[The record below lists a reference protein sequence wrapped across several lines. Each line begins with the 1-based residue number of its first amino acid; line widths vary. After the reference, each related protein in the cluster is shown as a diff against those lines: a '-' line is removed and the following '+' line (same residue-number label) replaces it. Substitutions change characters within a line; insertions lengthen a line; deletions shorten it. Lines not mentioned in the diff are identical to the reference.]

1 MRADTEYL
9 TTKELTERWKYS
21 AWSISQW
28 AKQGRIEGAEKSGGR
43 WRFLPTAR
51 LLDAAPTEHRAVLD
65 ELADAFAAAERQIAK
80 LR

>member
-28 AKQGRIEGAEKSGGR
+28 AKEGRIEGAEKHGGQ

-51 LLDAAPTEHRAVLD
+51 LLDAAPSESRAALD
-65 ELADAFAAAERQIAK
+65 ELEGAFAAAERQIAK
-80 LR
+80 QR